1 MCQLEKMGSFMLDW
15 QKCHLIERS
24 DLDLKRSA
32 PLSPRKPLVWRPLQS
47 CFRTAIFL
55 TFLIP
60 VVGFFAHSLF
70 RDAHAAE
77 PALPSLMVS
86 DPRLE
91 RDLAG
96 NWVLKGGV
104 SVSLSPAL
112 IAAIER
118 GVALEFESIFRARK
132 TRWAVFKS
140 LVYQEK
146 RVARLQFQPLTRL
159 FYVNKEGSTTEAF
172 DDLTKALRACLV
184 VKDWEVA
191 PSQQVFE
198 GLELSLRLRL
208 DENALPKPLLIGALT
223 TADYQL
229 TTGWLAVN
237 YQEEVAAQ

>member
-1 MCQLEKMGSFMLDW
+1 MYQLEKTGSFMLDW
-15 QKCHLIERS
+15 QKCHLNERCDS
-24 DLDLKRSA
+24 DLTQSA
-32 PLSPRKPLVWRPLQS
+32 SLSPRKPRVWRPLQS
-47 CFRTAIFL
+47 WFCTTIFL
-55 TFLIP
+55 VFFIP
-60 VVGFFAHSLF
+60 VVEPLAHSLL

-77 PALPSLMVS
+77 PAPPSLMVS

-112 IAAIER
+112 IVAIER

-132 TRWAVFKS
+132 TRWVVFKS

-159 FYVNKEGSTTEAF
+159 FYVNKEGSPTEAF

-184 VKDWEVA
+184 VRDWEVA
-191 PSQQVFE
+191 PSQQVFD

-237 YQEEVAAQ
+237 YQEEVTAQ